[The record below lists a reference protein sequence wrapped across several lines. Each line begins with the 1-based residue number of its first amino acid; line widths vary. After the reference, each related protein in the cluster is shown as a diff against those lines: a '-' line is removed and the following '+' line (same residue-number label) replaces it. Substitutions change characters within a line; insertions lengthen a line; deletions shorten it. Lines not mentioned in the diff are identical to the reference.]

1 MEHINTKELKY
12 NPEAIKSCFMVKN
25 NMTVALKDVKIV
37 FLDSYLK
44 KDLAVIEDYVTLIGI
59 YAIIDEN
66 NNYAP
71 VIAPIYNKL
80 LVSKIDDATCTDGR
94 LYKMLFI
101 DKDSVMIDNNNFVI
115 DDSQIYRICDLFYVK
130 ANIPFFINYE
140 IVSELLIESSKY
152 NKSSIGSNALVFKI
166 LASILARGK
175 DKSVYYR
182 NSEEFGKVPPN
193 WVSINNIYYSLPS
206 TSSKLVGGY
215 YGAAVGVAVMKPEK
229 TVSKIETILMGREV

>member
-140 IVSELLIESSKY
+140 IVS
-152 NKSSIGSNALVFKI
+152 
-166 LASILARGK
+166 
-175 DKSVYYR
+175 
-182 NSEEFGKVPPN
+182 
-193 WVSINNIYYSLPS
+193 
-206 TSSKLVGGY
+206 
-215 YGAAVGVAVMKPEK
+215 
-229 TVSKIETILMGREV
+229 

>member
-1 MEHINTKELKY
+1 
-12 NPEAIKSCFMVKN
+12 
-25 NMTVALKDVKIV
+25 
-37 FLDSYLK
+37 
-44 KDLAVIEDYVTLIGI
+44 
-59 YAIIDEN
+59 
-66 NNYAP
+66 
-71 VIAPIYNKL
+71 
-80 LVSKIDDATCTDGR
+80 
-94 LYKMLFI
+94 MLFI

-175 DKSVYYR
+175 DKSTYYR

-193 WVSINNIYYSLPS
+193 WVSINNIYYIF
-206 TSSKLVGGY
+206 T
-215 YGAAVGVAVMKPEK
+215 
-229 TVSKIETILMGREV
+229 